1 MNATQWSS
9 PQHRLSVALAA
20 MLASTLAL
28 SSVLW
33 LFASADTAG
42 AGASAVGVK
51 QELAGSDSERAGRHL
66 ATAPTSMPTL

>member
-1 MNATQWSS
+1 MNATQWSN

-33 LFASADTAG
+33 LFASSDAADAVT
-42 AGASAVGVK
+42 SAAVVK
-51 QELAGSDSERAGRHL
+51 QQPADPNAERGSSHL
-66 ATAPTSMPTL
+66 ATASTSRSKL

>member
-9 PQHRLSVALAA
+9 PQHRLPVALAA

-33 LFASADTAG
+33 LFASSDAAG
-42 AGASAVGVK
+42 VGTSAAVVK
-51 QELAGSDSERAGRHL
+51 QQPADPSAERGRSHL
-66 ATAPTSMPTL
+66 ATASTSRSRL